1 MRHATISQTCS
12 LSRGPLRIGLNHRF
26 SHILGLISQQEVPG
40 GVFPFLKLLQV
51 HIFNLPPERN
61 KKVEDGHNEDTSPL
75 CQTLSIAFSNKKLF
89 GARVAVKTPEKK
101 LFQFSS
107 LSNDF
112 PPWVPSMDQPLIIYI
127 IPGIIFV
134 IIIAKISSCVNEL
147 SSQVDIVLE

>member
-12 LSRGPLRIGLNHRF
+12 LSRGPLQIGLIHRF

-61 KKVEDGHNEDTSPL
+61 KKFQDGHNEDEPPL

-89 GARVAVKTPEKK
+89 GARVAVKTPEEKK
-101 LFQFSS
+101 TLLIQF
-107 LSNDF
+107 F
-112 PPWVPSMDQPLIIYI
+112 MQ
-127 IPGIIFV
+127 
-134 IIIAKISSCVNEL
+134 
-147 SSQVDIVLE
+147 